1 MAMQKGNRLK
11 EKGLISADLPHC
23 DDSAKGIKVR

>member
-1 MAMQKGNRLK
+1 MAIQKGNIPK
-11 EKGLISADLPHC
+11 GKGLISADLPHC